1 MPKTSKKRKRDVPAP
16 KALPE
21 LPTEIWHFIFRLSAN
36 TNKFDVQHL
45 SNLRLVNRN
54 VAQDLECKIFFAG
67 VWEIF
72 RIVADKRRDVTANRY
87 SPLVTEMLIGR
98 KSGDC
103 LAQMIIFKMLERMD
117 AVDDPW
123 GKRGG
128 VAVAQACLGAVR
140 DGLIVAGEDI
150 RGY

>member
-1 MPKTSKKRKRDVPAP
+1 MPKTLKKRKRDVPVP

-21 LPTEIWHFIFRLSAN
+21 LPSEIWHKIYRHSAFDH
-36 TNKFDVQHL
+36 KFDVPHL
-45 SNLRLVNRN
+45 SNLRLVCKDAARE
-54 VAQDLECKIFFAG
+54 LECKIFFAG
-67 VWEIF
+67 IWEIF
-72 RIVADKRRDVTANRY
+72 RIVSERRRQVNANKF
-87 SPLVTEMLIGR
+87 SPLVAEMLIGR

-103 LAQMIIFKMLERMD
+103 LAQMIIFKLLDRMD
-117 AVDDPW
+117 AVKDPW

-140 DGLIVAGEDI
+140 DGLTVAGEDI

>member
-1 MPKTSKKRKRDVPAP
+1 MPKALKKRKQDVPVP

-21 LPTEIWHFIFRLSAN
+21 LPTEIWHKIFCHSAFDH
-36 TNKFDVQHL
+36 KFDVQHL
-45 SNLRLVNRN
+45 SNLRLLCKN
-54 VAQDLECKIFFAG
+54 VARDLECKIFFAG
-67 VWEIF
+67 IWEIF
-72 RIVADKRRDVTANRY
+72 RHVGNRRLAVTRNQHSPAVA
-87 SPLVTEMLIGR
+87 EGLIGR

-103 LAQMIIFKMLERMD
+103 LVQMTIFKLLDRMD
-117 AVDDPW
+117 AVKDPW